1 MACITTITGIL
12 KRNSAWLFKVRFQ
25 DNFVGIWKLFRAH
38 FEEKNLDILIKTVYS
53 KNKFRTIS
61 SQRFLLIH
69 RKYKSTFGFLF
80 SGVANRINWE
90 EMGFWVIKTLN
101 SRATLTFYGLKRIII
116 IVFERVY
123 LENFTV
129 DFVYVENFTVDFAKF
144 IIIVTRITLSFEIL
158 LVSFLPQ
165 NGSCWVIFE
174 G

>member
-1 MACITTITGIL
+1 
-12 KRNSAWLFKVRFQ
+12 
-25 DNFVGIWKLFRAH
+25 
-38 FEEKNLDILIKTVYS
+38 
-53 KNKFRTIS
+53 
-61 SQRFLLIH
+61 
-69 RKYKSTFGFLF
+69 
-80 SGVANRINWE
+80 
-90 EMGFWVIKTLN
+90 MGFWVIKTLN

-116 IVFERVY
+116 KVFERVY

-144 IIIVTRITLSFEIL
+144 IINVTRITLSFEIL